1 MILALALL
9 VDPAA
14 AKDLRSRVGV
24 GFHQGFGDTSAL
36 SFRVGIPAAS
46 PTMNLQIEADVGL
59 DITSTT
65 PGFFAGGRALWGLVA
80 EDNLNLYF
88 GAGAGYLGA
97 SKAVRVQPVLAAQFF
112 FFGLENLGFSAEW
125 GVNVDIGAETHI
137 LTVGGGPAA
146 AVHYYF

>member
-36 SFRVGIPAAS
+36 SFRFGVPAAS
-46 PTMNLQIEADVGL
+46 PTMNLQVEADVGL
-59 DITSTT
+59 DISSAAT
-65 PGFFAGGRALWGLVA
+65 GFFAGGRALWGVVA
-80 EDNLNLYF
+80 EDNLNLYV

-97 SKAVRVQPVLAAQFF
+97 SKAVRVQPVLSAQFF
-112 FFGLENLGFSAEW
+112 LFGLENLGFSAEW
-125 GVNVDIGAETHI
+125 GVNVDLGTASRVTTI
-137 LTVGGGPAA
+137 GGGPAA